1 MNALFGVPDV
11 KEMHYHCVKLVSV
24 PSLYGCAMGDV
35 ACRFERDSYVG
46 RCRKYCIE
54 DHIWIRES
62 QMPEYLA
69 ARLVRGVT

>member
-11 KEMHYHCVKLVSV
+11 KEMHYLNVKLMSV
-24 PSLYGCAMGDV
+24 PSSYGCSMDNV
-35 ACRFERDSYVG
+35 ACRFHACTPDV
-46 RCRKYCIE
+46 CKKYCVN

-69 ARLVRGVT
+69 ARLVKGMA